1 MMSVSV
7 SGRESKLMSD
17 EPRRWGLQRVYAD
30 KERADGV
37 GADDL
42 NADHK
47 PRGFAEE
54 SRNLN
59 KERVG

>member
-1 MMSVSV
+1 
-7 SGRESKLMSD
+7 MSD
-17 EPRRWGLQRVYAD
+17 EPRRWGLQQVYAD